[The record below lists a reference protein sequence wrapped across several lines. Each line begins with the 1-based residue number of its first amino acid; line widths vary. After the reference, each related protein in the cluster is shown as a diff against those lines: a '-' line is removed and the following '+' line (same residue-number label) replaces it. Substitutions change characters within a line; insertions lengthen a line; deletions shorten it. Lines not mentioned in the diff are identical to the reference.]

1 MVKGK
6 RIESSSTSKW
16 RNQMSSL
23 TSLKLVNTQ
32 KPQQV
37 APIINRRNLLST
49 QLFHQIELAKALNEN
64 RKYEPTRTQ
73 VVKDKVSGLRHTV
86 EKSVRMKPI
95 WWSADNKVYIQVKYS
110 NKVLELVKGKN
121 SVEVASSNELI
132 NALSVIKKSVDEG
145 ALDSQIELVSKS
157 VRARFLK

>member
-1 MVKGK
+1 
-6 RIESSSTSKW
+6 
-16 RNQMSSL
+16 MSSL
-23 TSLKLVNTQ
+23 STLKLVSAQ
-32 KPQQV
+32 KPQKV
-37 APIINRRNLLST
+37 APLIVRRQNLS
-49 QLFHQIELAKALNEN
+49 QSIFHQIELAKALNEN

-86 EKSVRMKPI
+86 EKSISMKPI

-145 ALDSQIELVSKS
+145 ALDSQIELASKS
-157 VRARFLK
+157 LRERFSK

>member
-1 MVKGK
+1 MTPTPCGGGIVVVCPQAKV
-6 RIESSSTSKW
+6 EFFSVH
-16 RNQMSSL
+16 
-23 TSLKLVNTQ
+23 LKEDS
-32 KPQQV
+32 
-37 APIINRRNLLST
+37 RNL
-49 QLFHQIELAKALNEN
+49 IELAKALNEN

-86 EKSVRMKPI
+86 EKSIRLKPI

-157 VRARFLK
+157 VRARFVK